1 MNEAILEQVK
11 QKIEEVFP
19 AVVAFRRDL
28 HEHPELSGREERT
41 SRRIAEELE
50 KLGVSYRVT
59 PEKAVVGTVPG
70 NGSAPSGKY
79 TGLGI
84 RADFDALPI
93 TEESGV
99 AWASQNPGVMHACG
113 HDMHTAMLLGTAMVL
128 QSMPES
134 FGGNVKLLFQPNEEA
149 EGGAE
154 NMIKAGCM
162 EDPAVNAVIAFHI
175 EPGIPSG
182 YIQLCPGKMNAATCD
197 VHITVE
203 GVACHGAHPDRGIDA
218 ILAASQIVTALQA
231 VVARN
236 LAPTQPGVVT
246 IGQFHAGNAS
256 NVVAGTAELSGTLRA
271 LDMKTMAQIKTLV
284 KQTAEGIAAG
294 FGAKAI
300 VTLTDGYPSLE
311 NNIELGKT
319 LEQLAVELVG
329 KDQID
334 YMEAPSLGADDF
346 AFFTQYCDGVYMNV
360 GTTPKDWSGK
370 PQALHSEFLCP
381 DEEAMKTGI
390 LMEAMAALRLLGNL

>member
-1 MNEAILEQVK
+1 MNETVLNQVK
-11 QKIEEVFP
+11 QIIDDIFP
-19 AVVAFRRDL
+19 QVVAFRRDL
-28 HEHPELSGREERT
+28 HAHPELSGCETRT
-41 SRRIAEELE
+41 SGRIAEELE
-50 KLGVSYRVT
+50 KLGVAFRVT

-70 NGSAPSGKY
+70 GGPAPAGKY
-79 TGLGI
+79 SGLGI

-93 TEESGV
+93 TEATGLSYASG
-99 AWASQNPGVMHACG
+99 NPGVMHACG

-128 QSMPES
+128 RRMPEA

-162 EDPAVNAVIAFHI
+162 EAPDVDAVIAFHI
-175 EPGIPSG
+175 EPGIPTG
-182 YIQLCPGKMNAATCD
+182 FIQLCPGKMNAATCD

-203 GVACHGAHPDRGIDA
+203 GVSCHGAHPDRGVDA

-246 IGQFHAGNAS
+246 IGQFHAGTAG

-271 LDMKTMAQIKTLV
+271 LDMKTMAQIKELV
-284 KQTAEGIAAG
+284 TRTAEGVAAG
-294 FGAKAI
+294 FGAKAH
-300 VTLTDGYPSLE
+300 VVLNDGYPSLE
-311 NNIELGKT
+311 NSAELGKAM
-319 LEQLAVELVG
+319 EELAIELVG
-329 KDQID
+329 KDRID

-346 AFFTQYCDGVYMNV
+346 AFFTQYCDGVYMNL
-360 GTTPKDWSGK
+360 GTTPADWNGS

-390 LMEAMAALRLLGNL
+390 LMETMAALRLLGRA

>member
-19 AVVAFRRDL
+19 AIVAFRRDL
-28 HEHPELSGREERT
+28 HEHPELSGQEERT

-70 NGSAPSGKY
+70 SGPAPSGKY

-93 TEESGV
+93 VEESGV

-113 HDMHTAMLLGTAMVL
+113 HDMHAAMLLGTAMVL
-128 QSMPES
+128 KSMPEA

-162 EDPAVNAVIAFHI
+162 EDPAVDAVIAFHI

-203 GVACHGAHPDRGIDA
+203 GVSCHGAHPDRGVDA

-256 NVVAGTAELSGTLRA
+256 NVVAGIAELSGTLRA

-294 FGAKAI
+294 FGAKAH
-300 VTLTDGYPSLE
+300 VELNDGYPSLE
-311 NNIELGKT
+311 NSIELGKT
-319 LEQLAVELVG
+319 VEELAVELVG
-329 KDQID
+329 KDHID

-390 LMEAMAALRLLGNL
+390 LMETMAALRLLGNL

>member
-1 MNEAILEQVK
+1 MNEAVLDQVK
-11 QKIEEVFP
+11 QKIDEIFP
-19 AVVAFRRDL
+19 QVVAFRRDL

-50 KLGVSYRVT
+50 KLGVAYRVT

-70 NGSAPSGKY
+70 SGPAPAGKY

-93 TEESGV
+93 TEESSV

-128 QSMPES
+128 KSMPEA

-162 EDPAVNAVIAFHI
+162 EDPAVDAVIAFHI

-203 GVACHGAHPDRGIDA
+203 GVSCHCAHPDRGVDA

-246 IGQFHAGNAS
+246 IGQFHAGNAD
-256 NVVAGTAELSGTLRA
+256 NVVAGTAVLSGTLRA

-311 NNIELGKT
+311 NDIELGKT
-319 LEQLAVELVG
+319 MEQLAVELVG
-329 KDQID
+329 KDHID

-360 GTTPKDWSGK
+360 GTTPEDWRGK

-390 LMEAMAALRLLGNL
+390 LMEVSAALRLLGNA